1 MNHPANKDFII
12 KIAKKRVAFKK
23 HLTIYILA
31 NLLLWISFFFL
42 FKKLDNPENTFL
54 YSFLFISLIWSILLI
69 GHYFYAIK
77 WNKKMVEKEVQSL
90 IKETMEQKEEE
101 MVDEVLDNN

>member
-1 MNHPANKDFII
+1 MIDKDLIV

-23 HLTIYILA
+23 HATVYILV
-31 NLLLWISFFFL
+31 NLLLWVLFFFL
-42 FKKLDNPENTFL
+42 FKQRDPEHTFL
-54 YSFLFISLIWSILLI
+54 YSFLFISLVWGILLT

-90 IKETMEQKEEE
+90 IKESMEQQ
-101 MVDEVLDNN
+101 EVSG

>member
-1 MNHPANKDFII
+1 MTNKDLIV
-12 KIAKKRVAFKK
+12 KVAKKRVAFKK
-23 HLTIYILA
+23 HLTVYILVM
-31 NLLLWISFFFL
+31 LLLWILFFFL
-42 FKKLDNPENTFL
+42 FKTRDPEHTFL
-54 YSFLFISLIWSILLI
+54 YSFLFISLIWSILLT